1 MEEKIKV
8 AAKEIVTKI
17 SELPDGSEF
26 VIGDYFADY
35 QLKMEE
41 KFDLLDE
48 ILSLCESNGVQIE
61 NTQAGMIAGLPWV
74 FTFKKNN
81 NITNTREI

>member
-8 AAKEIVTKI
+8 AANEIVKKI

-26 VIGDYFADY
+26 IIGDYFNDY
-35 QLKMEE
+35 QFEMEE

-48 ILSLCESNGVQIE
+48 VLSLCESNGVQIE
-61 NTQAGMIAGLPWV
+61 NTQPDMFLGLPWV
-74 FTFKKNN
+74 FKYKKNN
-81 NITNTREI
+81 SVTNTREI